1 MADVEKIP
9 LPEGVTAPRTALVVE
24 DNHDFND
31 IMKEFLTQLG
41 FVVQQ
46 CYEGVQAAAL
56 VRDVKFD
63 LIILDLRIP
72 SINGLQVGAIAR
84 ANPQNRTTKIC
95 IITGEEDQILRTKAG
110 ALRIRNFLLK
120 PVNFIDLDKTI
131 RDLFPVNEKKGSYD
145 IRIINAFIDAA
156 AEVYEFYFQEKPQRG
171 KVQVRKPGSPEK
183 GFCTGLIALTGEN
196 FVGSLGISMT
206 APFIKQFAATLFQGM
221 EVKFD
226 NDFISD
232 ISGEL
237 CNQILGKVK
246 INMAKLG
253 IKITIGL
260 PEVIMGKDHII
271 QHKVANPVIALPMGR
286 DKMVFEMQFVL
297 SQQAVKFQE
306 AKVEDVPVDNVI
318 MFE

>member
-1 MADVEKIP
+1 MSSLEKIP
-9 LPEGVTAPRTALVVE
+9 LPEGVSTPRTALVVE

-31 IMKEFLTQLG
+31 IMTEFLTQLG
-41 FVVQQ
+41 FVVTQ
-46 CYEGVQAAAL
+46 CHEGVQASVLA
-56 VRDVKFD
+56 RDTKFD

-72 SINGLQVGAIAR
+72 SVNGLQVGAIAR
-84 ANPQNRTTKIC
+84 ANAPNRTTKIF
-95 IITGEEDQILRTKAG
+95 IITGEENDVLRTKAG
-110 ALRIRNFLLK
+110 ALRIRHFLLK
-120 PVNFIDLDKTI
+120 PVNFVELEKMI
-131 RDLFPVNEKKGSYD
+131 RVQFTTNEKKVSYD
-145 IRIINAFIDAA
+145 IRIINSFIEAA

-171 KVQVRKPGSPEK
+171 KVQVRKPGAPEK

-206 APFIKQFAATLFQGM
+206 APFIKQFASTLFQGM
-221 EVKFD
+221 DVKFD

-232 ISGEL
+232 ITGEL

-271 QHKVANPVIALPMGR
+271 VHKVANPVIALPMGR

-297 SQQAVKFQE
+297 SQQVVKFEE
-306 AKVEDVPVDNVI
+306 AKVEDIPAESVM